1 LTPEEIA
8 ARAGEPQAPELRL
21 PDPGL
26 EFDRRRARL
35 EALAAGH
42 PMREYLLFVAAIA
55 RAQQAAVNGLTSL
68 SLPGAP
74 LLQAGSD
81 PAAVPLPAASWP
93 RDPQWRDSLRGMLA
107 RLEKALGSAL
117 GSDLNA
123 VARESVRRLA
133 AESDAFFEAQ
143 ADRLLAGITVG
154 LDLAA
159 APLIGA
165 ALQVYWVR
173 LVADVAER
181 HGLSVFSGQSSQ
193 SLCPCC
199 GARPTASIVRMAGVE
214 SGTRYLH
221 CSLCSAQWHL
231 VRIKCTHCL
240 GTKGIHYQALGRVD
254 SELDSTGSDVRRHRA
269 PVGVVRAECC
279 DECDHYLKILS
290 MEQDPEVEPVADDLA
305 TVALDLLLSQA
316 GRTSAGVNLMLL
328 YGDPG
333 DG

>member
-1 LTPEEIA
+1 M
-8 ARAGEPQAPELRL
+8 RL

-55 RAQQAAVNGLTSL
+55 RAQQQAVNRLTPS

-74 LLQAGSD
+74 LPQQGSD
-81 PAAVPLPAASWP
+81 PAAVPLHAASWP
-93 RDPQWRDSLRGMLA
+93 RDLRWRDSLRGMLA
-107 RLEKALGSAL
+107 ALGQAL
-117 GSDLNA
+117 GPEMNGL
-123 VARESVRRLA
+123 ARESVRRLA
-133 AESDAFFEAQ
+133 AESDAFVEAQ

-173 LVADVAER
+173 LVAEAAER
-181 HGLSVFSGQSSQ
+181 HGRSIFSGQSPKSR
-193 SLCPCC
+193 CPCC
-199 GARPTASIVRMAGVE
+199 GARPTASIVRMGGVE

-231 VRIKCTHCL
+231 VRIKCAHCL
-240 GTKGIHYQALGRVD
+240 GTKGIHYEALGRVD
-254 SELDSTGSDVRRHRA
+254 SELDPAGSGVRRHRA

-279 DECDHYLKILS
+279 DECGHYLKILS
-290 MEQDPEVEPVADDLA
+290 MEQDPEIEPVADDLA
-305 TVALDLLLSQA
+305 TVALDLLLAQA

>member
-1 LTPEEIA
+1 M
-8 ARAGEPQAPELRL
+8 RL

-42 PMREYLLFVAAIA
+42 PMREYLQFVAAIA
-55 RAQQAAVNGLTSL
+55 RAQQQAVNAVAFL
-68 SLPGAP
+68 SPPGAP
-74 LLQAGSD
+74 LLQSGSD

-107 RLEKALGSAL
+107 ALGPALGSAL
-117 GSDLNA
+117 GSDLNT

-133 AESDAFFEAQ
+133 AGSDVFFEAQ

-173 LVADVAER
+173 LVAEAAER
-181 HGLSVFSGQSSQ
+181 HGASVFSGQGSQ

-199 GARPTASIVRMAGVE
+199 GARPTASIVRMGGVE

-231 VRIKCTHCL
+231 VRIKCAHCL

-279 DECDHYLKILS
+279 DECGHYLKILS

-316 GRTSAGVNLMLL
+316 GRSSAGVNLMLL